1 VGHDEFYTL
10 AMFDSL
16 RRAVTEGLS
25 VAFLSGNTCSACI
38 ELLPSS
44 CGGSDRILR
53 RFARFG
59 GLPGRTVENFPEA
72 RRLPG
77 TAPSESALVGAR
89 TLEVFSG
96 SSDWTCVAPDHWL
109 FRGTG
114 MKHGEGIPGL
124 VGWEY
129 HGEPAEIPGLEV
141 VASGP
146 TESHYG
152 KGTFT
157 ATVYP
162 GPTGNFVFN
171 ASSCWWGDG
180 LAEPPG
186 YVRPGAV
193 LSPRG
198 PDPRVQRIT
207 TNLLERMRE
216 SSVRSQRSSIT
227 EEFGR

>member
-1 VGHDEFYTL
+1 VGHDEYYTL
-10 AMFDSL
+10 AMFESL
-16 RRAVTEGLS
+16 RRAISRGLN
-25 VAFLSGNTCSACI
+25 VAFLSGNTCSGCI
-38 ELLPSS
+38 DLLPSS
-44 CGGSDRILR
+44 DGVPNRILR

-59 GLPGRTVENFPEA
+59 GLPGRTAENFPEA
-72 RRLPG
+72 TRLPG
-77 TAPSESALVGAR
+77 AAPNENTLVGAR
-89 TLEVFSG
+89 TLELFSG

-114 MKHGEGIPGL
+114 MQRGEGIPGL
-124 VGWEY
+124 VGWEF
-129 HGEPAEIPGLEV
+129 HAEPAEISGLEI

-152 KGTFT
+152 KGVFT
-157 ATVYP
+157 ATMYP
-162 GPTGNFVFN
+162 GPLGNFVFN
-171 ASSCWWGDG
+171 ASTCWWGDG

-207 TNLLERMRE
+207 ANLLERMRA
-216 SSVRSQRSSIT
+216 SRR
-227 EEFGR
+227 